1 MVKKTMSSKR
11 VRSFTAKKG
20 AKGRASVAKAAV
32 SPKKAGSKSASRKG
46 KATSRVIEKK
56 ARVPKVVKDI
66 PSGGIPSPEVIQG
79 VGRALEDARF
89 LDYIAKNVGS
99 QANDVLK
106 ELSKGPRKDEQLA
119 ETVSIK
125 LNEVR
130 RVLNLLNKHG
140 IVRYDVKRD
149 SSGWLT
155 FEWHVD
161 YVAFSDFYTSL
172 NQKVEMPMSA
182 LPENCNDFFI
192 CAGCSKKQAGLLY
205 PFDVAYEKSFK
216 CNCGKNLE
224 ALTRMEAETYMK
236 N

>member
-1 MVKKTMSSKR
+1 MRKTLKSIKKLARPAVRKRNAVVKGSRAAKPSKH
-11 VRSFTAKKG
+11 TAITKPT
-20 AKGRASVAKAAV
+20 VAKAL
-32 SPKKAGSKSASRKG
+32 KIK
-46 KATSRVIEKK
+46 TQ
-56 ARVPKVVKDI
+56 I
-66 PSGGIPSPEVIQG
+66 PSGGIPNAEVMEG
-79 VGRALEDARF
+79 VGRAMDDAVF
-89 LDYIAKNVGS
+89 IDYVAKNVGS
-99 QANDVLK
+99 QANDVLR

-161 YVAFSDFYTSL
+161 YVAFSDFYKTL
-172 NQKVEMPMSA
+172 NQKAEAPQSP
-182 LPENCNDFFI
+182 LPENCNDFFV
-192 CAGCSKKQAGLLY
+192 CGGCSKKQGLLY
-205 PFDVAYEKSFK
+205 PFDVAYDKSFK
-216 CNCGKNLE
+216 CNCGKSLE
-224 ALTRMEAETYMK
+224 ALTRTEAESYIR

>member
-1 MVKKTMSSKR
+1 MSKKLKSS
-11 VRSFTAKKG
+11 
-20 AKGRASVAKAAV
+20 
-32 SPKKAGSKSASRKG
+32 KKAGRPVARKTVRLTA
-46 KATSRVIEKK
+46 KAKPAARLLAGNTAGAAKIKTSIKTKK
-56 ARVPKVVKDI
+56 AKAIVPVMI
-66 PSGGIPSPEVIQG
+66 PSTEVVEG
-79 VGRALEDARF
+79 VGRALEDVLF
-89 LDYIAKNVGS
+89 LDYVAKNVGS
-99 QANDVLK
+99 QANDVLR

-119 ETVSIK
+119 ETVAIK

-161 YVAFSDFYTSL
+161 YVAFSDFYKGLGEKSESPS
-172 NQKVEMPMSA
+172 NG

-192 CAGCSKKQAGLLY
+192 CSGCKKQGILY

-216 CNCGKNLE
+216 CNCGKSLE
-224 ALTRMEAETYMK
+224 MLSRTEAEVYIK

>member
-1 MVKKTMSSKR
+1 MVKKTKSSKR
-11 VRSFTAKKG
+11 VAAAAKKRDRTG
-20 AKGRASVAKAAV
+20 GRVSKGRATRAS
-32 SPKKAGSKSASRKG
+32 KKAELKASSKTKVG
-46 KATSRVIEKK
+46 KIVEKK
-56 ARVPKVVKDI
+56 IRVQKIIKEI
-66 PSGGIPSPEVIQG
+66 PSGGIPSPEVMEG
-79 VGRALEDARF
+79 VGRALEDVRF
-89 LDYIAKNVGS
+89 LDYVAKNVGS

-161 YVAFSDFYTSL
+161 YVAFSDFYITL
-172 NQKVEMPMSA
+172 NQKVETPASS
-182 LPENCNDFFI
+182 LPENCNDFFV
-192 CAGCSKKQAGLLY
+192 CGGCSKKQQSLLY

-216 CNCGKNLE
+216 CNCGKSLE
-224 ALTRMEAETYMK
+224 ALTRTEAETYMK